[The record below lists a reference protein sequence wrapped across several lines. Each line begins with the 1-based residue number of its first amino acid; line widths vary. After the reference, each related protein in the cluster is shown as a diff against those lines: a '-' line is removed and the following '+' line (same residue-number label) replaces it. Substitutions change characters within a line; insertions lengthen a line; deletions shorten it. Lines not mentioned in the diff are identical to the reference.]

1 MALDEEQKTM
11 VGIRKL
17 VVKKLKE
24 SIEQDNTNDAL
35 NYVALLNEIPSYIE
49 E

>member
-1 MALDEEQKTM
+1 MTEEEEQKTI
-11 VGIRKL
+11 VEIREL

-35 NYVALLNEIPSYIE
+35 
-49 E
+49 

>member
-1 MALDEEQKTM
+1 MTLDEEQKIM
-11 VGIRKL
+11 VEIRKL